1 MSKQDTAK
9 NVALGLAVGMVAGYV
24 AGILTAPKSGK
35 ETRQDIKD
43 ATDRAVKAA
52 SDKLHAIQAQ
62 ISVLADQAKAKAQIL
77 SSRGKKELDELV
89 ENAKEAQY
97 KAKAVLSAVKDGE
110 ADDPD
115 LQKALDRANEA
126 KDHLADYLKNN

>member
-9 NVALGLAVGMVAGYV
+9 NVVVGLAVGLVAGYV

-43 ATDRAVKAA
+43 ASGRAVQLAQ
-52 SDKLHAIQAQ
+52 DKLQAVQAQ
-62 ISVLADQAKAKAQIL
+62 VSVLVDQAKARAQSL
-77 SSRGKKELDELV
+77 SARGKKELDTLV
-89 ENAKEAQY
+89 DNAKDAQY
-97 KAKAVLSAVKDGE
+97 KASAVLAAVKDGE

-115 LQKALDRANEA
+115 LRRAVEQASEA
-126 KDHLADYLKNN
+126 KDALSNFLKNN